1 MKTEFNLIFK
11 KMIIINR
18 IKINLK
24 LKKKLFYLMMK
35 A

>member
-11 KMIIINR
+11 KIIIINR

>member
-1 MKTEFNLIFK
+1 MRIEFNLIFK
-11 KMIIINR
+11 KIIIIKR

-24 LKKKLFYLMMK
+24 FKKKLFYLMMK